1 LTLGINNTTV
11 STTITVACA
20 GDVPAMTSLT
30 AIDNCCGANTVEG
43 VDAITQG
50 NCDNS
55 FSIVRTW
62 TFFDV
67 CGNSSSVEQTINVFD
82 DIAPVTPEAPEDITV
97 ACAGDVPAMTSL
109 TAIDNCCGAITVEG
123 VDAETQGNCD
133 NSFSI
138 VRTWT
143 FFDVCG
149 NSSSVA
155 QTINVIDYIA
165 PTFNQVIP
173 ENITASCD
181 NIPKAIAL
189 TATDNCGN
197 ATVTINETIIQGSCT
212 SNYQIIRTWTAT
224 DSCNNITSVTQ
235 NIAVSDTTGPSLVTV
250 LPVRVDVTCDAI
262 PVVPTLEFTDNCS
275 AIETPVFTQTT
286 SSIVD
291 NVYTITRTWVVSDV
305 CENLSQT
312 YTQNIFVTEIADV
325 IILADVSTSNNINEN
340 ISLDALLPLGV
351 NDGTWINVNNIGG
364 YNAENH
370 TFNPLE
376 IATGNYLFSYT
387 INIGNCLVRYDVQII
402 IGQVSPCEN
411 IIIHNT
417 FTPNSDEFNQFFN
430 IEHIE
435 DTSCYPT
442 NKVEIYNR
450 WGVLVYETKNYD
462 NSTHR
467 FEGLSEG
474 RTTVSQSEKLPTGTY
489 FFVID
494 WTTTTGEKIIKDGY
508 LY

>member
-1 LTLGINNTTV
+1 MSSAQTFPLANTSYTSKDLEEVFAKLSGGDLCNSCSKATIITRKLTLGIYNTTC
-11 STTITVACA
+11 SDTINVACA
-20 GDVPAMTSLT
+20 GDVPAMTSIT
-30 AIDNCCGANTVEG
+30 AIDNCSGAITVEG
-43 VDAITQG
+43 LDAITQG

-67 CGNSSSVEQTINVFD
+67 C
-82 DIAPVTPEAPEDITV
+82 
-97 ACAGDVPAMTSL
+97 
-109 TAIDNCCGAITVEG
+109 
-123 VDAETQGNCD
+123 
-133 NSFSI
+133 
-138 VRTWT
+138 
-143 FFDVCG
+143 
-149 NSSSVA
+149 
-155 QTINVIDYIA
+155 
-165 PTFNQVIP
+165 
-173 ENITASCD
+173 
-181 NIPKAIAL
+181 
-189 TATDNCGN
+189 
-197 ATVTINETIIQGSCT
+197 
-212 SNYQIIRTWTAT
+212 
-224 DSCNNITSVTQ
+224 
-235 NIAVSDTTGPSLVTV
+235 
-250 LPVRVDVTCDAI
+250 
-262 PVVPTLEFTDNCS
+262 
-275 AIETPVFTQTT
+275 
-286 SSIVD
+286 
-291 NVYTITRTWVVSDV
+291 
-305 CENLSQT
+305 ENLSQPHT
-312 YTQNIFVTEIADV
+312 ENIFVTEIADV

-340 ISLDALLPLGV
+340 ISLDALLPLDV

-387 INIGNCLVRYDVQII
+387 INNGNCLVRYDVQII

-508 LY
+508 LYLTR